1 MYLKRVDVEGYRAA
15 ASDPLTCEFTGRFN
29 LLLGANGAGKT
40 TINESILH
48 AHRHKFPRPGAVD
61 ATALGPPP
69 RGVSV
74 EYAFD
79 EDAATEGALGNAL
92 KQSGFAAPG
101 WSRPLERSLGK
112 VRAGSVVNATEG
124 HDNIRLVYLPAL
136 RNPVDELSRRDAQVL
151 LELLR
156 AEQLRRTGP
165 GALNQL
171 RNLAESML
179 SSITSHQLIV
189 DVQGRIAENLSTI
202 SSGVSEHFP
211 FVGTQTVDDA
221 YLARV
226 LELLLATTPSPEA
239 GRRLEASSLGYVNLL
254 HIAVTLAGIPDPAEE
269 TQASG
274 DVSGDDLSG
283 PSTGPEQ
290 SGEADS
296 AAEGA
301 RERLHSASAAAEAD
315 QDSFFPDLFHATV
328 LIEEPEAHLH
338 PQLQH
343 GLVRYL
349 RRVAEVRKDLQVL
362 VTTHSSEIVAACDP
376 AELVVIRRDMDR
388 RTVAR
393 TLKALPLESNVR
405 EFLFEQTRLHMDA
418 ERSASFFA
426 EQLLVVEGVTEAA
439 LLRVVGRAWAVN
451 HPTRLAFI
459 EALSIVFVGHK
470 VGQWPIRLVGTPG
483 FELVTRVAALADTDR
498 RGDPLPDAKPPDWH
512 KKLDAES
519 ARFFWSRPT
528 LEPSLLPGNE
538 AFFRRALE
546 RLKQNVPDP
555 MNAGEIDGLFKSN
568 PSLKGRF
575 ALVLASEMSA
585 DLSNVRVPK
594 HVAAAYAW
602 LMQEP
607 PPADGDKSAGTDES
621 GLQTT

>member
-1 MYLKRVDVEGYRAA
+1 MYLKRVDVQGYRAA
-15 ASDPLTCEFTGRFN
+15 GSEPLTCEFTGRFN

-40 TINESILH
+40 TVNEAILH
-48 AHRHKFPRPGAVD
+48 AHRHKFPRLGAID
-61 ATALGPPP
+61 GAALGPPP
-69 RGVSV
+69 RGVSI

-79 EDAATEGALGNAL
+79 DDAGAEGALGNAL
-92 KQSGFAAPG
+92 KQSGFVAPR

-112 VRAGSVVNATEG
+112 VRAGSMVDATEG

-165 GALNQL
+165 GSLNQL
-171 RNLAESML
+171 RNLAENML
-179 SSITSHQLIV
+179 SSITAHQLIV

-269 TQASG
+269 SQASG
-274 DVSGDDLSG
+274 DVSEDDGSG
-283 PSTGPEQ
+283 PSSGPES
-290 SGEADS
+290 SGPGSDSDADV
-296 AAEGA
+296 A
-301 RERLHSASAAAEAD
+301 RERLLSASAAAEAD

-328 LIEEPEAHLH
+328 MIEEPEAHLH
-338 PQLQH
+338 PQLQN

-349 RRVAEVRKDLQVL
+349 RRVANVRKDLQVL

-376 AELVVIRRDMDR
+376 AELVIIRRDKDR

-393 TLKALPLESNVR
+393 TVKALPLEPNVR
-405 EFLFEQTRLHMDA
+405 DFLFEQTRLHLDA
-418 ERSASFFA
+418 ERSASLFA

-439 LLRVVGRAWAVN
+439 LLRVVGRAWALN
-451 HPTRLAFI
+451 DPARRAFI

-470 VGQWPIRLVGTPG
+470 VGQWPIRLVGTRG
-483 FELVTRVAALADTDR
+483 FELVTRVAAIADTDR
-498 RGDPLPDAKPPDWH
+498 RGDPLPDAKPPAWH

-546 RLKQNVPDP
+546 RLKQDVPDP
-555 MNAGEIDGLFKSN
+555 LGANEIDDLFKSN
-568 PSLKGRF
+568 RSLKGRF
-575 ALVLASEMSA
+575 ALTLASEMRDDMANVTVPQHIA
-585 DLSNVRVPK
+585 D
-594 HVAAAYAW
+594 AYTW

-607 PPADGDKSAGTDES
+607 PPTEVDEDG
-621 GLQTT
+621 

>member
-1 MYLKRVDVEGYRAA
+1 MYLKRVDVQGYRAA
-15 ASDPLTCEFTGRFN
+15 AAGTLTCEFTGRFN

-40 TINESILH
+40 TLNEAILH
-48 AHRHKFPRPGAVD
+48 AHRHKFPRPSAVD
-61 ATALGPPP
+61 AAALGPPP
-69 RGVSV
+69 RGVSI

-79 EDAATEGALGNAL
+79 DDTAAEGALGNAL
-92 KQSGFAAPG
+92 KQSGFAAPR

-112 VRAGSVVNATEG
+112 VRAGTVVDATEG

-165 GALNQL
+165 GAMNEL
-171 RNLAESML
+171 RSLAETML
-179 SSITSHQLIV
+179 SSITAHQLIA

-239 GRRLEASSLGYVNLL
+239 ARRLEASSLGYVNLL

-269 TQASG
+269 SQVPGELVGDGVSDSLPGPDSSG
-274 DVSGDDLSG
+274 DSDSD
-283 PSTGPEQ
+283 
-290 SGEADS
+290 ADT
-296 AAEGA
+296 A
-301 RERLHSASAAAEAD
+301 RERLQEASAAAEAD

-328 LIEEPEAHLH
+328 MIEEPEAHLH

-349 RRVAEVRKDLQVL
+349 RRVATVRKDLQVL

-376 AELVVIRRDMDR
+376 TELVVVRRDKDR

-393 TLKALPLESNVR
+393 TVKALPLEAKKR
-405 EFLFEQTRLHMDA
+405 DFLFEQRRLHLDA
-418 ERSASFFA
+418 ERSASLFA

-439 LLRVVGRAWAVN
+439 LLRVVGRAWALGN
-451 HPTRLAFI
+451 PARQASI

-470 VGQWPIRLVGTPG
+470 VGQWPVRLVGTPG
-483 FELVTRVAALADTDR
+483 FELVSRVAAIADTDL
-498 RGDPLPDAKPPDWH
+498 RGNPLPDAKPPAWH
-512 KKLDAES
+512 KELDAQS

-528 LEPSLLPGNE
+528 LEPAFLPGNE
-538 AFFRRALE
+538 EFFRRALA
-546 RLKQNVPDP
+546 RLKKDVPNPLSAD
-555 MNAGEIDGLFKSN
+555 EIDALFKSSQ
-568 PSLKGRF
+568 SLKGRF
-575 ALVLASEMSA
+575 ALVLASEMSD
-585 DLSNVRVPK
+585 DLASVTVPE

-607 PPADGDKSAGTDES
+607 PPVEAIDGE
-621 GLQTT
+621 

>member
-1 MYLKRVDVEGYRAA
+1 MYLKRVDIQGYRASA
-15 ASDPLTCEFTGRFN
+15 AETLTCEFTGRFN

-40 TINESILH
+40 TVNESILL
-48 AHRHKFPRPGAVD
+48 AHRHKFPRSGAVD
-61 ATALGPPP
+61 AAALGPPP

-74 EYAFD
+74 EYVFD
-79 EDAATEGALGNAL
+79 DDAATEGALGNAL
-92 KQSGFAAPG
+92 KQSGFAAPR

-112 VRAGSVVNATEG
+112 VRAGTVVDATEG

-165 GALNQL
+165 GALKQL
-171 RNLAESML
+171 RTLAEGML
-179 SSITSHQLIV
+179 SSITAHQLIV

-226 LELLLATTPSPEA
+226 LELLLATTPSVDA
-239 GRRLEASSLGYVNLL
+239 ARRLEASSLGYVNLL

-269 TQASG
+269 SLASGEVAGG
-274 DVSGDDLSG
+274 DVSEPPPRPELSG
-283 PSTGPEQ
+283 DP
-290 SGEADS
+290 DS
-296 AAEGA
+296 ATDAA
-301 RERLHSASAAAEAD
+301 RERLQEASAAAEAD

-328 LIEEPEAHLH
+328 MIEEPEAHLH
-338 PQLQH
+338 PQLQY

-349 RRVAEVRKDLQVL
+349 RRVAAVRKDLQVL

-376 AELVVIRRDMDR
+376 TELVVVRRDKDR

-393 TLKALPLESNVR
+393 TVKALPLASKVR
-405 EFLFEQTRLHMDA
+405 DRLFEQTRLHLDA
-418 ERSASFFA
+418 EHSASLFA

-439 LLRVVGRAWAVN
+439 LLRVVGRAWALDD
-451 HPTRLAFI
+451 PPREAFI
-459 EALSIVFVGHK
+459 DALSIICVGHK
-470 VGQWPIRLVGTPG
+470 VGEWPVRLVGTPG
-483 FELVTRVAALADTDR
+483 FELIGRVAAIADTDL
-498 RGDPLPDAKPPDWH
+498 RGVPLPDAKPPEWH
-512 KKLDAES
+512 KNLDADS

-538 AFFRRALE
+538 KFYRRALE
-546 RLKQNVPDP
+546 RLKQEVPAPLD
-555 MNAGEIDGLFKSN
+555 ADAIDSMFSSKR
-568 PSLKGRF
+568 SLKGRF
-575 ALVLASEMSA
+575 ALILASEMRD
-585 DLSNVRVPK
+585 DLANVAVPE
-594 HVAAAYAW
+594 HIAAAYAW

-607 PPADGDKSAGTDES
+607 PPIEANEDEDA
-621 GLQTT
+621 

>member
-1 MYLKRVDVEGYRAA
+1 MYLKRVDIQGYRAA
-15 ASDPLTCEFTGRFN
+15 ASEPLTCEFTGSFN

-40 TINESILH
+40 TVNEAILH
-48 AHRHKFPRPGAVD
+48 AHRHKFPRHGAVD
-61 ATALGPPP
+61 AAALGPPP
-69 RGVSV
+69 RAVSI

-79 EDAATEGALGNAL
+79 DDAATEGALGNAL
-92 KQSGFAAPG
+92 KQSGFAAPR

-112 VRAGSVVNATEG
+112 VKAGSVIDATEG

-156 AEQLRRTGP
+156 AEQLRQTGP

-171 RNLAESML
+171 RNLAENML
-179 SSITSHQLIV
+179 SSITAHQLIV

-239 GRRLEASSLGYVNLL
+239 ARRLEASSLGYVNLL

-269 TQASG
+269 GQTSG
-274 DVSGDDLSG
+274 QVGGDG
-283 PSTGPEQ
+283 ITGPPSVPNSS
-290 SGEADS
+290 SGADS
-296 AAEGA
+296 DADAA
-301 RERLHSASAAAEAD
+301 RERLRGASAAAEAD

-328 LIEEPEAHLH
+328 MIEEPEAHLH

-349 RRVAEVRKDLQVL
+349 RRVATVRKDLQVL

-376 AELVVIRRDMDR
+376 TELVVIRRDRDR

-393 TLKALPLESNVR
+393 TVKALPLETKKR
-405 EFLFEQTRLHMDA
+405 DFLFEQTRLHLDA
-418 ERSASFFA
+418 ERSASLFA

-439 LLRVVGRAWAVN
+439 LLRVVGRAWALGN
-451 HPTRLAFI
+451 PARLAFI

-470 VGQWPIRLVGTPG
+470 VGQWPVRLVGTPG
-483 FELVTRVAALADTDR
+483 FELVSRVAAIADTDL
-498 RGDPLPDAKPPDWH
+498 RGTPLPDPKPPAWH
-512 KKLDAES
+512 EDLDAES

-528 LEPSLLPGNE
+528 LEPALLPGNE
-538 AFFRRALE
+538 EFFRRALTGLNKE
-546 RLKQNVPDP
+546 VPNPLSAD
-555 MNAGEIDGLFKSN
+555 EIDALFKSSQ
-568 PSLKGRF
+568 SLKGRF
-575 ALVLASEMSA
+575 ALVLASEMSD
-585 DLSNVRVPK
+585 DLASVTVPE
-594 HVAAAYAW
+594 HIAAAYAW
-602 LMQEP
+602 LMQV
-607 PPADGDKSAGTDES
+607 PAPAEANEDE
-621 GLQTT
+621 

>member
-1 MYLKRVDVEGYRAA
+1 MYLKRIDVEGYRAA
-15 ASDPLTCEFTGRFN
+15 ASEPLTCEFTGRFN

-40 TINESILH
+40 TVNESILH
-48 AHRHKFPRPGAVD
+48 AHRHKFPRPGAID
-61 ATALGPPP
+61 AAALGPPP

-79 EDAATEGALGNAL
+79 EDAAAEGALGNAL
-92 KQSGFAAPG
+92 KQSGFAAPR

-112 VRAGSVVNATEG
+112 VRAGSVVDATEG

-136 RNPVDELSRRDAQVL
+136 RNPVDELSRRDAQIL

-171 RNLAESML
+171 RSLAESML

-226 LELLLATTPSPEA
+226 LELLLATTPAPDA

-254 HIAVTLAGIPDPAEE
+254 HIAVTLAGIPDPADES
-269 TQASG
+269 QASG
-274 DVSGDDLSG
+274 DVSEDDVSG
-283 PSTGPEQ
+283 PSPEPEPA
-290 SGEADS
+290 GDADS
-296 AAEGA
+296 AAYAA

-343 GLVRYL
+343 GLIRYL
-349 RRVAEVRKDLQVL
+349 RRVANVRRDLQVL

-376 AELVVIRRDMDR
+376 VELVVIRRDKDR

-393 TLKALPLESNVR
+393 TVKALPLQPNVR
-405 EFLFEQTRLHMDA
+405 DFLFEQTRLHLDA
-418 ERSASFFA
+418 ERSASLFA

-439 LLRVVGRAWAVN
+439 LLRVVGRAWALNDPV
-451 HPTRLAFI
+451 RQAFI

-483 FELVTRVAALADTDR
+483 FELVTRVAAIADTDR
-498 RGDPLPDAKPPDWH
+498 RGDPLPDAKPPEWH
-512 KKLDAES
+512 KKLDPAS

-538 AFFRRALE
+538 TFFRRALQ
-546 RLKQNVPDP
+546 RLKQDVPDP
-555 MNAGEIDGLFKSN
+555 LDADEIDLLFKSN
-568 PSLKGRF
+568 RSLKGRF
-575 ALVLASEMSA
+575 ALTLASEMRA
-585 DLSNVRVPK
+585 DVVNVTVPE
-594 HVAAAYAW
+594 HIAAAYAW
-602 LMQEP
+602 LIQVPQPFE
-607 PPADGDKSAGTDES
+607 ADEDV
-621 GLQTT
+621 

>member
-1 MYLKRVDVEGYRAA
+1 MYLKRIDVQGYRAA
-15 ASDPLTCEFTGRFN
+15 ASEPLTCEFTGRFN
-29 LLLGANGAGKT
+29 LVLGANGAGKT
-40 TINESILH
+40 TVNESILH
-48 AHRHKFPRPGAVD
+48 AHRHKFPRLGAID
-61 ATALGPPP
+61 AAALGPPP
-69 RGVSV
+69 RGVSI

-79 EDAATEGALGNAL
+79 DDAATEGALGNAL
-92 KQSGFAAPG
+92 KQSGFAAPR
-101 WSRPLERSLGK
+101 WSRPLERSLGRI
-112 VRAGSVVNATEG
+112 RAGSVVDATEG

-171 RNLAESML
+171 RNLAENML
-179 SSITSHQLIV
+179 SSITAHQLIV

-211 FVGTQTVDDA
+211 FIGTQTVDDA

-226 LELLLATTPSPEA
+226 LELLLATAPSPEA

-254 HIAVTLAGIPDPAEE
+254 HIAVTLAGIPDPADES
-269 TQASG
+269 QALGDESG
-274 DVSGDDLSG
+274 EDISSPSSG
-283 PSTGPEQ
+283 PDS
-290 SGEADS
+290 SGEAD
-296 AAEGA
+296 ADAA
-301 RERLHSASAAAEAD
+301 RERLYSASAAAEAD

-328 LIEEPEAHLH
+328 MIEEPEAHLH

-343 GLVRYL
+343 GLIRYL
-349 RRVAEVRKDLQVL
+349 RRVAGVRKDLQVL

-376 AELVVIRRDMDR
+376 AELVVIRRDKNR

-393 TLKALPLESNVR
+393 TVKALPLDSTTR
-405 EFLFEQTRLHMDA
+405 EFLFEQTRLHLDA
-418 ERSASFFA
+418 ERSASLFA

-439 LLRVVGRAWAVN
+439 LLRVVGRAWALNDPV
-451 HPTRLAFI
+451 RQAFI

-470 VGQWPIRLVGTPG
+470 VGQWPVRLVGTPG
-483 FELVTRVAALADTDR
+483 FELVSRVAAIADTDR
-498 RGDPLPDAKPPDWH
+498 RGDPLPDARPPEWH

-538 AFFRRALE
+538 PLFRRALE
-546 RLKQNVPDP
+546 RLKQDVPDP
-555 MNAGEIDGLFKSN
+555 LSAGEIDGLFKSN
-568 PSLKGRF
+568 RSLKGRF
-575 ALVLASEMSA
+575 ALALASEMRDELA
-585 DLSNVRVPK
+585 NVTVPE
-594 HVAAAYAW
+594 HIAAAYTW
-602 LMQEP
+602 LMQAP
-607 PPADGDKSAGTDES
+607 PPIEVNEDA
-621 GLQTT
+621 